1 MTGQLPPQSS
11 QDHPLVSVIM
21 NCYNSDQYLKEA
33 VDCVFAQT
41 YSNWE
46 IIFWDNASTDNSA
59 KIAKS
64 YTDER
69 MRYFQGELTVPL
81 GMARNLAIEKSSG
94 KFIAFLDCD
103 DLWMPEKLALQVDLF
118 KNEKIGLVYSDVV
131 NFMYGKTLSRLFEH
145 ASPIKGNV
153 FSELLQHYIL
163 PMSSVVVRKEIL
175 SEIGGLFDNR
185 FHVLE
190 DKDFFLRIAK
200 ISELDFVPQ
209 VLSKW
214 RVRADSE
221 SHQQFDRFSTENALL
236 LRKFKELW
244 PGFENDYSSEI
255 QKVTEKMSFQ
265 EAVEC
270 WKQGEYKQARVLLKG
285 KFYKRKFKLF
295 YIVTF
300 LPSVMFSLVFKLYF
314 FVRRFVGV

>member
-1 MTGQLPPQSS
+1 MQNNQ
-11 QDHPLVSVIM
+11 PLVSVIM
-21 NCYNSDQYLKEA
+21 NCFNGEEYLREA
-33 VDCVFAQT
+33 IDSVIAQT
-41 YSNWE
+41 CSNWE
-46 IIFWDNASTDNSA
+46 IIFWDNASTDNSV

-131 NFMYGKTLSRLFEH
+131 SFTHGTTLNRLFENT
-145 ASPIKGNV
+145 SPIHGNV

-163 PMSSVVVRKEIL
+163 SMSSVVVRKATL

-221 SHQQFDRFSTENALL
+221 SHQQFDRFSKENVLL
-236 LRKFKELW
+236 LRKFRELW

-255 QKVTEKMSFQ
+255 QKVTEKISFQ
-265 EAVEC
+265 EAVEY
-270 WKQGEYKQARVLLKG
+270 WKKGEYKKARALLKG
-285 KFYKRKFKLF
+285 KFHKRKFKLF
-295 YIVTF
+295 YFVTF

>member
-1 MTGQLPPQSS
+1 MMGQLPPQSG

-41 YSNWE
+41 YNNWE

-64 YTDER
+64 YTDKR
-69 MRYFQGELTVPL
+69 MRYFQSELTVPL
-81 GMARNLAIEKSSG
+81 GVARNLAIEKSSG

-118 KNEKIGLVYSDVV
+118 KNEKVGLVYSDVV
-131 NFMYGKTLSRLFEH
+131 NFINGKTLSRLFEH
-145 ASPIKGNV
+145 ASPIHGNV
-153 FSELLQHYIL
+153 FRELLQHYIL
-163 PMSSVVVRKEIL
+163 PMSSVVIRKEII

-209 VLSKW
+209 ALSKW

-221 SHQQFDRFSTENALL
+221 SHKQFDRFSKENVLL
-236 LRKFKELW
+236 LRKFAELW
-244 PGFENDYSSEI
+244 PGFESDYSSEI
-255 QKVTEKMSFQ
+255 QKVTEKVSFQ

-270 WKQGEYKQARVLLKG
+270 WKQGEYKQARALLKG
-285 KFYKRKFKLF
+285 KSHKRKFKLF

-300 LPSVMFSLVFKLYF
+300 FPSVMFPLVFKLYF